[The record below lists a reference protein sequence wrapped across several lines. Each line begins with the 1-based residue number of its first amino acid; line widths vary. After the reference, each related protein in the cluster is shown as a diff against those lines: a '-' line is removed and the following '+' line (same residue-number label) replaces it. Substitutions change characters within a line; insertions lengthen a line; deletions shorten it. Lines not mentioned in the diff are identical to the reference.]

1 MSIIQNIQKK
11 SQKQKITIMWTIAGV
26 VAVLLIIVWVLSS
39 RFHKNVAKDTSLFD
53 TISQG
58 LKEVKNNYK
67 K

>member
-1 MSIIQNIQKK
+1 
-11 SQKQKITIMWTIAGV
+11 MWTIAGV